1 MAYSLLFCS
10 FTMMWL
16 VMSLT
21 YLGLDIVH
29 LFWKILRHYL
39 FKQCFCLHFL
49 STLFLYFW
57 SSSHTQL
64 ELCHLSCVS
73 LNQSFLIFYSFFF
86 FVFWSEYSL
95 LSCLIIL
102 TLFLPVFNLQL
113 NSSIEFL
120 ILIIVFFSFRI
131 SALFLFYG
139 FYFSGKV
146 IFSSMFWTYLPVFD
160 NSNTWIIYGSFFLS
174 FRYDFLVYLIIFCWM
189 PDILYEKL

>member
-1 MAYSLLFCS
+1 MTSNFFNLLGAWYCSSVLENSQTLSVQTMFLSPFPLYSISVLLELQS
-10 FTMMWL
+10 YSVRTLPSL
-16 VMSLT
+16 VC
-21 YLGLDIVH
+21 
-29 LFWKILRHYL
+29 L
-39 FKQCFCLHFL
+39 FKSIISNF
-49 STLFLYFW
+49 LFL
-57 SSSHTQL
+57 
-64 ELCHLSCVS
+64 
-73 LNQSFLIFYSFFF
+73 FFF
-86 FVFWSEYSL
+86 F
-95 LSCLIIL
+95 LSFGMNILYWAICLIIL